1 MGGVINPD
9 YFRTGA
15 GTGGSGLT
23 GGGRFALDRA
33 LMAQARAA
41 LRALVPHRDRPEPA
55 AAKAPQAPVAEKPQQ
70 TMAAAPSPVTYR
82 ATPSRRPLIA
92 LVTLAAA
99 LSGAWGWWRWRRAAG
114 P

>member
-23 GGGRFALDRA
+23 GGGRFSIDRA

-41 LRALVPHRDRPEPA
+41 LWALVPHRERPEPV
-55 AAKAPQAPVAEKPQQ
+55 AAKAHPATP
-70 TMAAAPSPVTYR
+70 AAPPRAEPTIPLPITYS
-82 ATPSRRPLIA
+82 AQPSRRPLIA
-92 LVTLAAA
+92 LVVAAAA
-99 LSGAWGWWRWRRAAG
+99 LSGAWAWWRWNRAAG
-114 P
+114 